1 MEKKHGQKRVNTKVI
16 ISELHRAFKLFNE
29 QLFNG
34 ELPEP
39 AILVAPR
46 GNKKL
51 TLGWCTVGKVWKNEV
66 TEEERYEINLCAEA
80 LNRGIYPV
88 MATLLHEMVHLH
100 NLVFEIKDVSR
111 GGTYHNMKFKKVAE
125 EHGLIIEHAEKIG
138 WSVTKLQGTT
148 MDLIDKA
155 GFDEVVFSFGRREM
169 LSDEDKKRKKKKSS
183 VRKYVCPRCGCI
195 IRASKQVK
203 VICGDC
209 YEKDNLLMYFIEET
223 EPEEDENGN
232 PAITIEPTE
241 YEPVE
246 DGGAEAEGTEVNIPE
261 EPTFENPMEYVCQ
274 ECGCI
279 STVERTDGAT
289 YICGE
294 CGSTNIVI
302 LGEMGADDEDKKET
316 ETDMQKEVPVLP
328 ITEEPTQLDDGAG
341 NMVDVLQ
348 RKFEV
353 ERNEALS
360 RLVGRL
366 IKKKAPNKP
375 ETTEELGANEKR
387 IAESIAKDGF
397 VIGCYDKKVEE
408 LKYMALMKVIDNAL
422 LNEHTDV
429 DVKIKGKAHIV
440 EISTVG
446 NEKDFAVY
454 TVEEYA
460 EKYGDNK

>member
-1 MEKKHGQKRVNTKVI
+1 MKHGQKKVNTKVV

-29 QLFNG
+29 NLFDG
-34 ELPEP
+34 ALPEP

-100 NLVFEIKDVSR
+100 NLVNEIKDTSR

-125 EHGLIIEHAEKIG
+125 EHGLVIEHGEKIG
-138 WSVTKLQGTT
+138 WSLTKLQGTT
-148 MDLIDKA
+148 MDLIDGA
-155 GFDEVVFSFGRREM
+155 NFDEAVFSFGRREM
-169 LSDEDKKRKKKKSS
+169 NSEEDKKRKKKKGS

-232 PAITIEPTE
+232 PAITLEPTD

-246 DGGAEAEGTEVNIPE
+246 PTEAEEGIEIEIPE
-261 EPTFENPMEYVCQ
+261 EPTFENPIEYVCQ
-274 ECGCI
+274 ECGCL
-279 STVERTDGAT
+279 STVERTESDV
-289 YICGE
+289 YICKE
-294 CGSTNIVI
+294 CGSSCVTIISDLN
-302 LGEMGADDEDKKET
+302 DE
-316 ETDMQKEVPVLP
+316 P
-328 ITEEPTQLDDGAG
+328 
-341 NMVDVLQ
+341 
-348 RKFEV
+348 EV
-353 ERNEALS
+353 EPVKEIGINEKKIAEAL
-360 RLVGRL
+360 
-366 IKKKAPNKP
+366 
-375 ETTEELGANEKR
+375 
-387 IAESIAKDGF
+387 AEYGL
-397 VIGCYDKKVEE
+397 VIGCYDKAMEE
-408 LKYMALMKVIDNAL
+408 LKYMALKKVLDIGIMNDHADIEVNI
-422 LNEHTDV
+422 N
-429 DVKIKGKAHIV
+429 KKKHIV
-440 EISTVG
+440 EVSTVD
-446 NEKDFAVY
+446 NEKDFTVY
-454 TVEEYA
+454 TKEEYT

>member
-1 MEKKHGQKRVNTKVI
+1 MEKKHGQKKVNTKVV

-29 QLFNG
+29 SLFNG
-34 ELPEP
+34 ALPEP

-51 TLGWCTVGKVWKNEV
+51 TLGWCTVAKVWKNEV

-100 NLVFEIKDVSR
+100 NLVFEIKDTSR

-125 EHGLIIEHAEKIG
+125 EHGLIIEHGEKIG
-138 WSVTKLQGTT
+138 WSLTKLQGTT
-148 MDLIDKA
+148 MDLIDRA
-155 GFDEVVFSFGRREM
+155 NFDEAVFSFGRREM

-183 VRKYVCPRCGCI
+183 VRKYVCPKCGCI
-195 IRASKQVK
+195 IRASKQVN

-223 EPEEDENGN
+223 EPDTDENGN
-232 PAITIEPTE
+232 PAITIEPTD

-246 DGGAEAEGTEVNIPE
+246 PDEELDIPDYDIPE
-261 EPTFENPMEYVCQ
+261 EPTFENPVEFVCQ
-274 ECGCI
+274 ECGCL
-279 STVERTDGAT
+279 STVERNTADT

-294 CGSTNIVI
+294 CGSSCVT
-302 LGEMGADDEDKKET
+302 
-316 ETDMQKEVPVLP
+316 VLSGLNS
-328 ITEEPTQLDDGAG
+328 EEPTPSEPTVEPVLIEESTKLNDGAG

-348 RKFEV
+348 GKIEV
-353 ERNEALS
+353 KEM
-360 RLVGRL
+360 
-366 IKKKAPNKP
+366 
-375 ETTEELGANEKR
+375 GANEQR
-387 IAESIAKDGF
+387 IADAIAKDGYI
-397 VIGCYDKKVEE
+397 IGCYDKKVEE

-429 DVKIKGKAHIV
+429 NVKIKGEAHIV
-440 EISTVG
+440 ERSTVG
-446 NEKDFAVY
+446 NEKDFTVY
-454 TVEEYA
+454 TVEEYT

>member
-1 MEKKHGQKRVNTKVI
+1 MEKKHGQKKVNTKVV

-29 QLFNG
+29 SLFNG
-34 ELPEP
+34 ALPEP

-51 TLGWCTVGKVWKNEV
+51 TLGWCTVAKVWKNEV
-66 TEEERYEINLCAEA
+66 TEEERYEINLCAEE

-100 NLVFEIKDVSR
+100 NLVFEIKDTSR

-125 EHGLIIEHAEKIG
+125 ERGLIIEHGEKIG
-138 WSVTKLQGTT
+138 WSLTKLQGTT
-148 MDLIDKA
+148 MDLIDRA
-155 GFDEVVFSFGRREM
+155 NFDEAVCSFGRREM
-169 LSDEDKKRKKKKSS
+169 LSDEDKKRRKKKSS

-232 PAITIEPTE
+232 PAITIEPTD

-246 DGGAEAEGTEVNIPE
+246 EDDDGAEVEGTESDIPE
-261 EPTFENPMEYVCQ
+261 EPTFENPVEYVCQ
-274 ECGCI
+274 ECGCL
-279 STVERTDGAT
+279 STVERNTTGT

-294 CGSTNIVI
+294 CGSSCVT
-302 LGEMGADDEDKKET
+302 
-316 ETDMQKEVPVLP
+316 VLSGLDA
-328 ITEEPTQLDDGAG
+328 EEPTPSEPTAEPVLIEEPTKLDDGAG

-348 RKFEV
+348 GKIEV
-353 ERNEALS
+353 ENL
-360 RLVGRL
+360 
-366 IKKKAPNKP
+366 
-375 ETTEELGANEKR
+375 EELGANEKR
-387 IAESIAKDGF
+387 IAEAIAKDGF
-397 VIGCYDKKVEE
+397 VIGCYDKKIEE
-408 LKYMALMKVIDNAL
+408 LKYMALKKVIDEAL
-422 LNEHTDV
+422 MNEHTDV
-429 DVKIKGKAHIV
+429 NVKIKGKAHIV
-440 EISTVG
+440 EVSTID
-446 NEKDFAVY
+446 NEKDFTVY
-454 TVEEYA
+454 TMEEYA

>member
-1 MEKKHGQKRVNTKVI
+1 MKHGQKKVNTKVV

-29 QLFNG
+29 SLFNG
-34 ELPEP
+34 ALPEP

-51 TLGWCTVGKVWKNEV
+51 TLGWCTVAKVWKNEV

-138 WSVTKLQGTT
+138 WSLTKLQGTT
-148 MDLIDKA
+148 MDLIDRA
-155 GFDEVVFSFGRREM
+155 GFDEAVFSFGRREM

-195 IRASKQVK
+195 IRASKQIS

-209 YEKDNLLMYFIEET
+209 YTNDNLLMYFIEET
-223 EPEEDENGN
+223 ETEEDENGN

-246 DGGAEAEGTEVNIPE
+246 TVETDGEDEGTEADIPE
-261 EPTFENPMEYVCQ
+261 EPTFENPVEYACQ

-279 STVERTDGAT
+279 STAERTEGAT

-294 CGSTNIVI
+294 CRSANIVI
-302 LGEMGADDEDKKET
+302 LSGMDAEAEDS
-316 ETDMQKEVPVLP
+316 KEVPAIP

-348 RKFEV
+348 GKIEV
-353 ERNEALS
+353 DA
-360 RLVGRL
+360 V
-366 IKKKAPNKP
+366 
-375 ETTEELGANEKR
+375 TEMLPNEKR
-387 IAESIAKDGF
+387 IAEAIAKDGF
-397 VIGCYDKKVEE
+397 VIGCYDKKIEE

-422 LNEHTDV
+422 MMDYTDV
-429 DVKIKGKAHIV
+429 EIKIKGKAHIV
-440 EISTVG
+440 EISTVD
-446 NEKDFAVY
+446 NEKDFTVY
-454 TVEEYA
+454 TPEEYT
-460 EKYGDNK
+460 EKYGNNK

>member
-1 MEKKHGQKRVNTKVI
+1 MEKKHGQKKVNTKVV

-29 QLFNG
+29 SLFNG
-34 ELPEP
+34 ALPEP

-51 TLGWCTVGKVWKNEV
+51 TLGWCTVAKVWKNEV
-66 TEEERYEINLCAEA
+66 TEEERYEINLCAEE

-100 NLVFEIKDVSR
+100 NLVFEIKDTSR

-125 EHGLIIEHAEKIG
+125 ERGLIIEHGEKIG
-138 WSVTKLQGTT
+138 WSLTKLQGTT
-148 MDLIDKA
+148 MDLIDRA
-155 GFDEVVFSFGRREM
+155 NFDEAVFSFGRREM
-169 LSDEDKKRKKKKSS
+169 LSDEDKKRRKKKSS

-232 PAITIEPTE
+232 PAITIEPTD

-246 DGGAEAEGTEVNIPE
+246 EDDDGAEVEGTESDIPE
-261 EPTFENPMEYVCQ
+261 EPTFENPVEYVCQ
-274 ECGCI
+274 ECGCL
-279 STVERTDGAT
+279 STVERNTTGT

-294 CGSTNIVI
+294 CGSSCVT
-302 LGEMGADDEDKKET
+302 
-316 ETDMQKEVPVLP
+316 VLSGLDA
-328 ITEEPTQLDDGAG
+328 EEPTPSEPTAEPVLIEEPTKLDDGAG

-348 RKFEV
+348 GKIEV
-353 ERNEALS
+353 ENL
-360 RLVGRL
+360 
-366 IKKKAPNKP
+366 
-375 ETTEELGANEKR
+375 EELGANEKR
-387 IAESIAKDGF
+387 IAEAIAKDGF
-397 VIGCYDKKVEE
+397 VIGCYDKKIEE
-408 LKYMALMKVIDNAL
+408 LKYMALKKVIDEAL
-422 LNEHTDV
+422 MNEHTDV
-429 DVKIKGKAHIV
+429 NVKIKGKAHIV
-440 EISTVG
+440 EVSTID
-446 NEKDFAVY
+446 NEKDFTVY
-454 TVEEYA
+454 TMEEYA

>member
-1 MEKKHGQKRVNTKVI
+1 MEKKHGQKKVNTKLV

-29 QLFNG
+29 NLFG
-34 ELPEP
+34 GALPEP

-51 TLGWCTVGKVWKNEV
+51 TLGWCTVAKVWKNEV

-100 NLVFEIKDVSR
+100 NLVFEIKDTSR

-125 EHGLIIEHAEKIG
+125 EHGLIIEHGEKIG
-138 WSVTKLQGTT
+138 WSLTKLQGTT
-148 MDLIDKA
+148 MDLIDRA
-155 GFDEVVFSFGRREM
+155 NFDEAVFSFGRREM

-232 PAITIEPTE
+232 PAITIEPTD

-246 DGGAEAEGTEVNIPE
+246 EDDDCAEAEGTEVDIPE
-261 EPTFENPMEYVCQ
+261 EPTFENPVEYVCQ
-274 ECGCI
+274 ECGCL
-279 STVERTDGAT
+279 STVERNTTGT

-294 CGSTNIVI
+294 CGSSCVT
-302 LGEMGADDEDKKET
+302 
-316 ETDMQKEVPVLP
+316 VLSGLDA
-328 ITEEPTQLDDGAG
+328 EEPTVEPVLIEEPTKLNDGAG

-348 RKFEV
+348 GKIEV
-353 ERNEALS
+353 ENL
-360 RLVGRL
+360 
-366 IKKKAPNKP
+366 
-375 ETTEELGANEKR
+375 EELGANEKR
-387 IAESIAKDGF
+387 IAEAIAKDGF
-397 VIGCYDKKVEE
+397 VIGCYDKKIEE
-408 LKYMALMKVIDNAL
+408 LKYMALKKVIDEAL
-422 LNEHTDV
+422 MNEHTDV
-429 DVKIKGKAHIV
+429 NVKIKGKAHIV
-440 EISTVG
+440 EVSTID
-446 NEKDFAVY
+446 NEKDFTVY
-454 TVEEYA
+454 TMEEYA
-460 EKYGDNK
+460 EKYGDNE

>member
-1 MEKKHGQKRVNTKVI
+1 MEKKHGQKKVNTKVV

-29 QLFNG
+29 SLFNG
-34 ELPEP
+34 ALPEP

-51 TLGWCTVGKVWKNEV
+51 TLGWCTVAKVWKNEV

-100 NLVFEIKDVSR
+100 NLVFEIKDTSR

-125 EHGLIIEHAEKIG
+125 ERGLIIEHGEKIG
-138 WSVTKLQGTT
+138 WSLTKLQGTT
-148 MDLIDKA
+148 MDLIDRA
-155 GFDEVVFSFGRREM
+155 NFDEAVFSFGRREM

-232 PAITIEPTE
+232 PAITIEPTD

-246 DGGAEAEGTEVNIPE
+246 EDDDGAEAEGTESDIPE
-261 EPTFENPMEYVCQ
+261 EPTFENPVEYVCQ
-274 ECGCI
+274 ECGCL
-279 STVERTDGAT
+279 STVERNTTGT

-294 CGSTNIVI
+294 CGSSCVT
-302 LGEMGADDEDKKET
+302 
-316 ETDMQKEVPVLP
+316 VLSGLDA
-328 ITEEPTQLDDGAG
+328 EEPTPSEPTAEPVLIEEPTKLDDGAG

-348 RKFEV
+348 GKIEV
-353 ERNEALS
+353 ENL
-360 RLVGRL
+360 
-366 IKKKAPNKP
+366 
-375 ETTEELGANEKR
+375 EELGANEKR
-387 IAESIAKDGF
+387 IAEAIAKDGF
-397 VIGCYDKKVEE
+397 VIGCYDKKIEE
-408 LKYMALMKVIDNAL
+408 LKYMALKKVIDEAL
-422 LNEHTDV
+422 MNEHTDV
-429 DVKIKGKAHIV
+429 NVKIKGKAHIV
-440 EISTVG
+440 EVSTID
-446 NEKDFAVY
+446 NEKDFTVY
-454 TVEEYA
+454 TMEEYA

>member
-1 MEKKHGQKRVNTKVI
+1 MEKKHGQKKVNTKLV

-29 QLFNG
+29 SLFNG
-34 ELPEP
+34 ALPEP

-51 TLGWCTVGKVWKNEV
+51 TLGWCNVAKVWKNEV

-125 EHGLIIEHAEKIG
+125 EHGLIIEHGEKIG
-138 WSVTKLQGTT
+138 WSLTKLQGTT
-148 MDLIDKA
+148 MDLIDRA
-155 GFDEVVFSFGRREM
+155 NFDEAVFSFGRREM

-232 PAITIEPTE
+232 PAITIEPTD

-246 DGGAEAEGTEVNIPE
+246 EDDDGAEAEGTEVDVPE
-261 EPTFENPMEYVCQ
+261 EPTAE
-274 ECGCI
+274 
-279 STVERTDGAT
+279 
-289 YICGE
+289 
-294 CGSTNIVI
+294 
-302 LGEMGADDEDKKET
+302 
-316 ETDMQKEVPVLP
+316 PVL
-328 ITEEPTQLDDGAG
+328 IEEPTKLDDGAG

-348 RKFEV
+348 GKIEV
-353 ERNEALS
+353 ENL
-360 RLVGRL
+360 
-366 IKKKAPNKP
+366 
-375 ETTEELGANEKR
+375 EELGANEKR
-387 IAESIAKDGF
+387 IAEAIAKDGF
-397 VIGCYDKKVEE
+397 VIGCYDKKIEE
-408 LKYMALMKVIDNAL
+408 LKYMALKKVIDEAL

-446 NEKDFAVY
+446 NEKDFTVY
-454 TVEEYA
+454 TVEEYT

>member
-1 MEKKHGQKRVNTKVI
+1 MEKKHGQKKVNTKLV

-29 QLFNG
+29 SLFNG
-34 ELPEP
+34 ALPEP

-51 TLGWCTVGKVWKNEV
+51 TLGWCNVAKVWKNEV

-125 EHGLIIEHAEKIG
+125 EHGLIIEHGEKIG
-138 WSVTKLQGTT
+138 WSLTKLQGTT
-148 MDLIDKA
+148 MDLIDRA
-155 GFDEVVFSFGRREM
+155 NFDEAVFSFGRREM

-232 PAITIEPTE
+232 PAITIEPTD

-246 DGGAEAEGTEVNIPE
+246 EDDDGAEAEGTEVDVPE
-261 EPTFENPMEYVCQ
+261 EPT
-274 ECGCI
+274 
-279 STVERTDGAT
+279 VE
-289 YICGE
+289 
-294 CGSTNIVI
+294 
-302 LGEMGADDEDKKET
+302 
-316 ETDMQKEVPVLP
+316 PVL
-328 ITEEPTQLDDGAG
+328 IEEPTKLNDGAG

-348 RKFEV
+348 GKIEV
-353 ERNEALS
+353 ENL
-360 RLVGRL
+360 
-366 IKKKAPNKP
+366 
-375 ETTEELGANEKR
+375 EELGANEKR
-387 IAESIAKDGF
+387 IAEAIAKDGF
-397 VIGCYDKKVEE
+397 VIGCYDKKIEE
-408 LKYMALMKVIDNAL
+408 LKYMALKKVIDEAL

-446 NEKDFAVY
+446 NEKDFTVY
-454 TVEEYA
+454 TVEEYT

>member
-1 MEKKHGQKRVNTKVI
+1 MEKKHGQKKVNTKLV

-29 QLFNG
+29 SLFNG
-34 ELPEP
+34 ALPEP

-51 TLGWCTVGKVWKNEV
+51 TLGWCNVAKVWKNEV

-125 EHGLIIEHAEKIG
+125 EHGLIIEHGEKIG
-138 WSVTKLQGTT
+138 WSLTKLQGTT
-148 MDLIDKA
+148 MDLIDRA
-155 GFDEVVFSFGRREM
+155 NFDEAVFSFGRREM

-232 PAITIEPTE
+232 PAITIEPTD

-246 DGGAEAEGTEVNIPE
+246 EDDDGAEAEGTEVDVPE
-261 EPTFENPMEYVCQ
+261 EPT
-274 ECGCI
+274 
-279 STVERTDGAT
+279 VE
-289 YICGE
+289 
-294 CGSTNIVI
+294 
-302 LGEMGADDEDKKET
+302 
-316 ETDMQKEVPVLP
+316 PVL
-328 ITEEPTQLDDGAG
+328 IEEPTKLNDGAG

-348 RKFEV
+348 GKIEV
-353 ERNEALS
+353 NEM
-360 RLVGRL
+360 
-366 IKKKAPNKP
+366 
-375 ETTEELGANEKR
+375 GANEQR
-387 IAESIAKDGF
+387 IADAIAKDGYI
-397 VIGCYDKKVEE
+397 IGCYDKKVEE

-429 DVKIKGKAHIV
+429 NVKIKGKAHIV

-446 NEKDFAVY
+446 NEKDFTVY
-454 TVEEYA
+454 TVEEYT